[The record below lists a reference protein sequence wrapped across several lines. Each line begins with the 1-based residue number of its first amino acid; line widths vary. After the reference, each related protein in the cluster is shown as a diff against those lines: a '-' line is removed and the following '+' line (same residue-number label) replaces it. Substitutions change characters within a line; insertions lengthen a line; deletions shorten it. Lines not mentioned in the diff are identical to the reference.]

1 MKDIFSTTLRYNSI
15 RARREDDCQETE
27 FEVEEFQSHEDR
39 KKVYAELLYCILSF
53 SEKQLLPGKNLP
65 RHRLLKSLF
74 FYLVAMICDLS
85 IFSILYWY
93 FKLWST
99 IINCLHMATKTRPK
113 DFN

>member
-1 MKDIFSTTLRYNSI
+1 
-15 RARREDDCQETE
+15 
-27 FEVEEFQSHEDR
+27 
-39 KKVYAELLYCILSF
+39 
-53 SEKQLLPGKNLP
+53 
-65 RHRLLKSLF
+65 
-74 FYLVAMICDLS
+74 VAMICDLS